1 MAVTIYGLPH
11 LKNMEK
17 VVNWTKGIFDSS
29 YQIFCNGQICGNLM
43 FETWNNN
50 ALGIMSQKNYHFKCN
65 GWFNTTTTIYDDTH
79 AVLGT
84 IQFNFWQL
92 RAVASLKD
100 ATPLSWNY
108 TNSWLSKWTISNY
121 QNTNLQYKANS
132 GTGTVIGQNIDHELA
147 LIVGLYIKEF
157 FARIL
162 VAFIMF
168 VAIMVIVRG
177 V

>member
-1 MAVTIYGLPH
+1 
-11 LKNMEK
+11 MEK

-50 ALGIMSQKNYHFKCN
+50 AIGIMSQKNYHFKCS
-65 GWFNTTTTIYDDTH
+65 GWFNTVTTIYDDQH
-79 AVLGT
+79 FNLGT
-84 IQFNFWQL
+84 IHFNFWQL
-92 RAVASLKD
+92 KAVVNLKNE
-100 ATPLSWNY
+100 TPLSWNY
-108 TNSWLSKWTISNY
+108 TNGWLSQWSISNY
-121 QNTNLQYKANS
+121 QNTHLQYKAKN
-132 GTGTVIGQNIDHELA
+132 GTGTVSGQNIDHEFT

-162 VAFIMF
+162 VAFIIF
-168 VAIMVIVRG
+168 VAIMVVIRG